1 MWTSEKVTGDCRIF
15 YELRNSYF
23 QPNVIQMIKL
33 RAMRWVEHV
42 ERVVQKINAYT
53 FWYGKPEGRRA
64 TGRPKYRWEGD
75 IKMDLKK
82 QDGRKW
88 TGLIWMG
95 TGKSGWVL

>member
-1 MWTSEKVTGDCRIF
+1 
-15 YELRNSYF
+15 
-23 QPNVIQMIKL
+23 MIKL
-33 RAMRWVEHV
+33 RAMRWVGHV
-42 ERVVQKINAYT
+42 ERVVQKTNAYT

-64 TGRPKYRWEGD
+64 TGRPKHRWEGD

-82 QDGRKW
+82 YDGRKW

>member
-1 MWTSEKVTGDCRIF
+1 
-15 YELRNSYF
+15 
-23 QPNVIQMIKL
+23 MIKL

-82 QDGRKW
+82 
-88 TGLIWMG
+88 
-95 TGKSGWVL
+95 